1 MDGNYY
7 IFRYL
12 FWNIE
17 YENSDYVGNAARFE
31 FFDKGRTQGSTF
43 DYGQKEIFWTS
54 DFCDKGVT
62 ALWSYQGKD
71 YITDIVSSF
80 EEAKNN
86 PALQAQIVRESN
98 KYEDRE
104 NNMFKPKEYDV
115 ER

>member
-1 MDGNYY
+1 MA
-7 IFRYL
+7 I
-12 FWNIE
+12 
-17 YENSDYVGNAARFE
+17 
-31 FFDKGRTQGSTF
+31 K
-43 DYGQKEIFWTS
+43 
-54 DFCDKGVT
+54 
-62 ALWSYQGKD
+62 
-71 YITDIVSSF
+71 F